1 MDEMEDTK
9 ESGPAG
15 LYFISPA
22 TRDVARCR
30 RKALEAGT
38 HLALQLGD
46 WSRAEMFVWGDEMFA
61 GESVQVSCLYHCP
74 QLASLCIG
82 YNLGCWTLFS
92 LTSLTPSYSSS
103 LPASPCPVTGLTW
116 QEPLDDPR
124 DYSYLW
130 VCRGPRVSLYSL
142 VCRERTVECYRDLET
157 VTLRWEHFLTA
168 EHHTESTTSRL
179 ISVETLETNV
189 NTGGAQDRSGDSEAE
204 RDVERDL
211 SLVCLVW
218 ETEDE
223 GERIC
228 YLGLWDINCW
238 YQAQMPSN
246 VEECLVCPYLSLC
259 EVGSDIRVCCLHV
272 ESDSVTRFGGTVE
285 QHFYPSSLK
294 FKCNII
300 STEGHIQVGLERDL
314 ARNIS

>member
-1 MDEMEDTK
+1 MDEMEELKD
-9 ESGPAG
+9 SGPAG
-15 LYFISPA
+15 LYFISST

-38 HLALQLGD
+38 HLALELGD
-46 WSRAEMFVWGDEMFA
+46 WTRGDMFVWGEEMFA

-82 YNLGCWTLFS
+82 YNLGCWSLFS
-92 LTSLTPSYSSS
+92 LTDLAPTYSSS
-103 LPASPCPVTGLTW
+103 LPALPAPVVGLTW

-142 VCRERTVECYRDLET
+142 VCRERTVEGYRDLET
-157 VTLRWEHFLTA
+157 VTLRWEHFLSA
-168 EHHTESTTSRL
+168 EHHTETTTTRL

-189 NTGGAQDRSGDSEAE
+189 STGGVQDRSGDSESEKEAGL
-204 RDVERDL
+204 DL

-218 ETEDE
+218 ESEDE

-238 YQAQMPSN
+238 YQAQMPSSL
-246 VEECLVCPYLSLC
+246 EEEGVCPYLSLC
-259 EVGSDIRVCCLHV
+259 EVGPDVRVSCLHV
-272 ESDSVTRFGGTVE
+272 SGDSITRFGGAVE

-294 FKCNII
+294 FNCTII
-300 STEGHIQVGLERDL
+300 SAEGHIQVGPDL
-314 ARNIS
+314 QT

>member
-1 MDEMEDTK
+1 MDEMEELKD
-9 ESGPAG
+9 SGPAG
-15 LYFISPA
+15 LYFISST

-38 HLALQLGD
+38 HLALELGD
-46 WSRAEMFVWGDEMFA
+46 WSRGDMFVWGEEMFA

-82 YNLGCWTLFS
+82 YNLGCWSLFS
-92 LTSLTPSYSSS
+92 LTDLAPTYSSS
-103 LPASPCPVTGLTW
+103 LPALPAPVVGLTW

-142 VCRERTVECYRDLET
+142 VCRERTVEGYRDLET
-157 VTLRWEHFLTA
+157 VTLRWEHFLSA
-168 EHHTESTTSRL
+168 EHHTETTTTRL

-189 NTGGAQDRSGDSEAE
+189 STGGVQDRSGDSESEKEAGL
-204 RDVERDL
+204 DL

-218 ETEDE
+218 ESEDE

-238 YQAQMPSN
+238 YQAQMPSSL
-246 VEECLVCPYLSLC
+246 EEEGVCPYLSLC
-259 EVGSDIRVCCLHV
+259 EVGPDVRVSCLHV
-272 ESDSVTRFGGTVE
+272 SGDSITRFGGAVE

-294 FKCNII
+294 FNCTII
-300 STEGHIQVGLERDL
+300 SAEGHIQVGPDL
-314 ARNIS
+314 QT

>member
-1 MDEMEDTK
+1 MDEMEDLK
-9 ESGPAG
+9 DSGPAG
-15 LYFISPA
+15 LYFISST

-38 HLALQLGD
+38 HLALELGD
-46 WSRAEMFVWGDEMFA
+46 WSRGDMFVWGEEMFA

-82 YNLGCWTLFS
+82 YNLGCWSLFS
-92 LTSLTPSYSSS
+92 LTDLSPTYSSS
-103 LPASPCPVTGLTW
+103 LPASPAPVVGLTW

-142 VCRERTVECYRDLET
+142 VCRERTVEGYRDLET
-157 VTLRWEHFLTA
+157 VTLRWEHFLSA
-168 EHHTESTTSRL
+168 EHHTETTTTRL

-189 NTGGAQDRSGDSEAE
+189 STGGVQDRSGDSESEKEAGM
-204 RDVERDL
+204 DL

-218 ETEDE
+218 ESEDE

-238 YQAQMPSN
+238 YQAQMPSSL
-246 VEECLVCPYLSLC
+246 EEEGVCPYLSLC
-259 EVGSDIRVCCLHV
+259 EVGPDVRVSCLHV
-272 ESDSVTRFGGTVE
+272 SGDSITRFGGAVE

-294 FKCNII
+294 FKCTII
-300 STEGHIQVGLERDL
+300 SAEGHIQVGRDL
-314 ARNIS
+314 QT

>member
-1 MDEMEDTK
+1 MDEMEDLK
-9 ESGPAG
+9 DSGPAG
-15 LYFISPA
+15 LYFISST

-38 HLALQLGD
+38 HLALELGD
-46 WSRAEMFVWGDEMFA
+46 WSRGDMFVWGEEMFA

-82 YNLGCWTLFS
+82 YNLGCWSLFS
-92 LTSLTPSYSSS
+92 LTDLAPTYSSS
-103 LPASPCPVTGLTW
+103 LPALPAPVVGLTW

-142 VCRERTVECYRDLET
+142 VCRERTVEGYRDLET
-157 VTLRWEHFLTA
+157 VTLRWEHFLSA
-168 EHHTESTTSRL
+168 EHHTETTTTRL

-189 NTGGAQDRSGDSEAE
+189 STGGVQDRSGDSESEKEAGL
-204 RDVERDL
+204 DL

-218 ETEDE
+218 ESEDE

-238 YQAQMPSN
+238 YQAQMPSSL
-246 VEECLVCPYLSLC
+246 EEEGVCPYLSLC
-259 EVGSDIRVCCLHV
+259 EVGPDVRVSCLHV
-272 ESDSVTRFGGTVE
+272 SGDSITRFGGAVE

-294 FKCNII
+294 FNCTII
-300 STEGHIQVGLERDL
+300 SAEGHIQVGPDL
-314 ARNIS
+314 QT